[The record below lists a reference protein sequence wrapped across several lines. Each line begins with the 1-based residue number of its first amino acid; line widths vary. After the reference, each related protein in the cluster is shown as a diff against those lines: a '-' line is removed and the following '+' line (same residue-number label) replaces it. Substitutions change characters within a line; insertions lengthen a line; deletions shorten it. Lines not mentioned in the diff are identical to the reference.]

1 MGYDFELEDNR
12 AKRINILKFIII
24 SIIEIAAVI
33 LAAFL
38 ITHFGLEKMQV
49 TGDYMSPTL
58 SNDDTIIINK
68 MSYKLHSIKR
78 NDVVVVKQSGSEH
91 NYYIIERV
99 IGLPG
104 EKVKIDNGM
113 VYIDGKKL
121 EEKYKF
127 PTMENGGLALE
138 EIELD
143 DGEYFMLCDNRN
155 GGEVSRN
162 ANIGNVLKSDV
173 VGKAWL
179 KAGTWSFIIC
189 INNFDNKGK

>member
-12 AKRINILKFIII
+12 AKRTKILKFIII

-155 GGEVSRN
+155 GGEDSRN

-179 KAGTWSFIIC
+179 KAGTWSFIKS

>member
-12 AKRINILKFIII
+12 AKRTKILKFIII

-155 GGEVSRN
+155 EGEDSRN

-179 KAGTWSFIIC
+179 KAGTWSFIKS

>member
-1 MGYDFELEDNR
+1 
-12 AKRINILKFIII
+12 
-24 SIIEIAAVI
+24 
-33 LAAFL
+33 
-38 ITHFGLEKMQV
+38 
-49 TGDYMSPTL
+49 
-58 SNDDTIIINK
+58 
-68 MSYKLHSIKR
+68 
-78 NDVVVVKQSGSEH
+78 
-91 NYYIIERV
+91 
-99 IGLPG
+99 
-104 EKVKIDNGM
+104 M

-155 GGEVSRN
+155 EGEDSRN

-179 KAGTWSFIIC
+179 KAGTWSFIKS

>member
-12 AKRINILKFIII
+12 AKRTKILKFIII

-91 NYYIIERV
+91 NYYIVERV

-104 EKVKIDNGM
+104 EKVKIDNGI

-155 GGEVSRN
+155 ECEDSRN

-179 KAGTWSFIIC
+179 KAGTWSFIKS

>member
-12 AKRINILKFIII
+12 AKRTKILKFIII
-24 SIIEIAAVI
+24 SIIEIAVVI

-49 TGDYMSPTL
+49 TGDYMRPTL
-58 SNDDTIIINK
+58 SNNDTIIINK

-91 NYYIIERV
+91 NYYIVERV

-121 EEKYKF
+121 KEKYKF

-155 GGEVSRN
+155 EGEDSRN

-179 KAGTWSFIIC
+179 KAGTWSFIKS

>member
-12 AKRINILKFIII
+12 AKRTKILKFIII

-49 TGDYMSPTL
+49 TGDYMRPTL
-58 SNDDTIIINK
+58 SNNDTIIINK

-91 NYYIIERV
+91 NYYIVERV

-121 EEKYKF
+121 KEKYKF

-155 GGEVSRN
+155 EGEDSRN

-179 KAGTWSFIIC
+179 KAGTWSFIKS